1 MATVNKQL
9 VSSQKAAAADTP
21 QVFYTSPSNALGT
34 IITNFTASND
44 TSATR
49 TYKAY
54 IVASGGSAT
63 VPLVPKRAIV
73 TDRTD
78 ISPEMAGSTLLTSL
92 SALVK
97 ILLLLIFLL
106 VRTKML
112 VMLILPRLRFMK
124 QTPLIHWYHHHVL

>member
-9 VSSQKAAAADTP
+9 VASQKAAAADTP
-21 QVFYTSPSNALGT
+21 QVFYTSPSNGLGT
-34 IITNFTASND
+34 IITNFTSSND

-54 IVASGGSAT
+54 IVVSGGSAT

-78 ISPEMAGSTLLTSL
+78 ISPEMAGQLIPAGGTLQMESDTSSSIQWTVSGREL
-92 SALVK
+92 S
-97 ILLLLIFLL
+97 
-106 VRTKML
+106 
-112 VMLILPRLRFMK
+112 
-124 QTPLIHWYHHHVL
+124 